1 MSKGPFP
8 KTLISPYGG
17 KLVNLVVRDDCRD
30 VLIQKAKRLPSVQI
44 SSRSVCDLELL
55 ATGAFSPLE
64 RFMGEQDYRSVLKDM
79 RLSDGT
85 LMPIPVTLPVDN
97 VDGLAIGK
105 ELVLRSPTNEMLA
118 IMRLD
123 EIFAW
128 NLDEECTAVLGTTD
142 SRHPLVSE
150 MHRWGR
156 YYLSGP
162 LTVLNLPRHNDFR
175 GLRSTPADVRAAL
188 EAMGRVNVVAYQPR
202 HPMHRAHETLT
213 KEAVEE
219 IDGSLLIQPVVG
231 VTAYSDLDHYTRVRC
246 YEALFE
252 NYYDPGRT
260 LLNLVP
266 LAVRMAGPRA
276 GLWHGIINRN
286 YGANHFIIGRDPH
299 GPGKDSQGKD
309 FYDTFDVQRLF
320 REQGAEI
327 GVRIIPHKEM
337 VYVPRENRYEESGRI
352 VNGTEEYIR
361 VSATTVI
368 EDSLFRGKRLPE
380 WFTYPEVAQILYEA
394 NPPRTRQGF
403 CVWLTG
409 LPSSGKSTI
418 ADVLAPLLLSSGRRV
433 TVLDGD
439 VVRTH
444 LTKGLGF
451 SKEDRITNILRVGF
465 VASEVVRHEGVAICA
480 LISPF
485 ASARDQVRAMV
496 GAERFVEVFVDT
508 PVDVCEVRDVKGMY
522 TKAKRG
528 EIKGFTGVDDAYEPP
543 CAPEVCIDTAAVTAE
558 ESARQIMEVLVRK
571 GFLAALEKRVKHS
584 SDSMNAAV
592 SGAPEASAV
601 IQGLQHVGRKLLTD
615 SPGGKTVEDMAGGAL
630 KLPKLV
636 DPAGLLRQ
644 DLRVGMPKNTRD
656 RQAVRNELPVLDLP
670 QNKPR
675 AAKKPDV

>member
-1 MSKGPFP
+1 MAENGPAA
-8 KTLISPYGG
+8 KLVAPYGG
-17 KLVNLVVRDDCRD
+17 RLVDLVIPAVGHDI
-30 VLIQKAKRLPSVQI
+30 LLQKAKCLPSIQI
-44 SSRSVCDLELL
+44 SFRSVCDLELL
-55 ATGAFSPLE
+55 ATGAFSPLD
-64 RFMGEQDYRSVLKDM
+64 RFMGEKDYRSVLKDM
-79 RLSDGT
+79 RLADGT
-85 LMPIPVTLPVDN
+85 LMPIPITLPAYD

-128 NLDEECTAVLGTTD
+128 NLDEESMAVLGTTD

-150 MHRWGR
+150 MHSWGR
-156 YYLSGP
+156 HYLSGP
-162 LTVLNLPRHNDFR
+162 LTVLNLPRHNDFPA
-175 GLRSTPADVRAAL
+175 LRSTPAEVRAAL
-188 EAMGRVNVVAYQPR
+188 EAMGQDNVVAYQPR

-219 IDGSLLIQPVVG
+219 SDGSLLIQPVVG
-231 VTAYSDLDHYTRVRC
+231 VTGYSDLDHYTRVRC

-309 FYDTFDVQRLF
+309 FYDTCDVQRLF
-320 REQGAEI
+320 REHEAEI

-337 VYVPRENRYEESGRI
+337 VYVPRGNRYEESGRI

-368 EDSLFRGKRLPE
+368 EDSLFHGKRMPE

-465 VASEVVRHEGVAICA
+465 VASEVVRHEGVVICA

-496 GAERFVEVFVDT
+496 GGERFVEVFVDT

-543 CAPEVCIDTAAVTAE
+543 CAPEVCIKTAAVTAE
-558 ESARQIMEVLVRK
+558 ESARQIMEVLIRK
-571 GFLAALEKRVKHS
+571 GFLAALEKRATQRTPRT
-584 SDSMNAAV
+584 DAV
-592 SGAPEASAV
+592 
-601 IQGLQHVGRKLLTD
+601 
-615 SPGGKTVEDMAGGAL
+615 
-630 KLPKLV
+630 
-636 DPAGLLRQ
+636 
-644 DLRVGMPKNTRD
+644 
-656 RQAVRNELPVLDLP
+656 QAVK
-670 QNKPR
+670 Q
-675 AAKKPDV
+675 